1 MPQCDRVRWRASRC
15 EEFPCRDCL
24 SLIVSLPNLG
34 GSVLP
39 AGFKLSLDDF
49 GTGYSSLSYLQNL
62 PLEQV
67 KIDRSSVHDMVGHP
81 KSAAFAHAIIM
92 LAGNIGLEVVAEGVE
107 TESQRAQLERV
118 GCRCFQGFLFGRPLP
133 LAAFEAAVFGCAADP

>member
-1 MPQCDRVRWRASRC
+1 
-15 EEFPCRDCL
+15 
-24 SLIVSLPNLG
+24 LG

-67 KIDRSSVHDMVGHP
+67 KIDRS
-81 KSAAFAHAIIM
+81 
-92 LAGNIGLEVVAEGVE
+92 
-107 TESQRAQLERV
+107 
-118 GCRCFQGFLFGRPLP
+118 
-133 LAAFEAAVFGCAADP
+133 

>member
-67 KIDRSSVHDMVGHP
+67 KIDRS
-81 KSAAFAHAIIM
+81 
-92 LAGNIGLEVVAEGVE
+92 
-107 TESQRAQLERV
+107 
-118 GCRCFQGFLFGRPLP
+118 
-133 LAAFEAAVFGCAADP
+133 